1 MNLFIH
7 LSIYILICLSIHLR
21 YIHSSIHLYLPTS
34 FPLFISFSIHCSGR
48 ETERFIHALDYFKF
62 RIFDKENSTFHN
74 LLKTL
79 ADKNAAGIK
88 REEITAA
95 IIRRYFG
102 PTVKVDLIGGP
113 GNKKDAIGGIDLEL
127 TIDGV
132 LYTAQ
137 VKKFGQKIIDKDN
150 ITLEDTGQVKPYRTD
165 LMIFQRG
172 KNVLIFNKKPRII
185 DGKYVFPPDSLWYS
199 I

>member
-1 MNLFIH
+1 M
-7 LSIYILICLSIHLR
+7 
-21 YIHSSIHLYLPTS
+21 
-34 FPLFISFSIHCSGR
+34 
-48 ETERFIHALDYFKF
+48 DYFKF